1 MTTPSVGGGAPM
13 LQGFFV
19 VAQDEEDAC
28 ARVVQ
33 FQGATDVELRVV
45 KRLSENTVRAL
56 NLRAGEVRYI

>member
-1 MTTPSVGGGAPM
+1 M